1 MEISYLVI
9 GLTLA
14 YLLGSIPNAVW
25 IGKLMFGIDVREHG
39 SGNAGAT
46 NTFRVL
52 GKRAGFLVLLLD
64 FLKGLASAGL
74 LFFQDELLVGTPAF
88 RNYQMLFGI
97 TAVIGHIYPVFAGFR
112 GGKGIATL
120 LGVVVGISWYVAII
134 CAIVFVLTVWI
145 SKYISLGSMIACI
158 VSPLIVRL
166 IYGANESIFIYFCGA
181 VALMVIYTHRSN
193 LKRLKAGTETK
204 FSFSKKPEIESSK

>member
-1 MEISYLVI
+1 MEQSFLFI
-9 GLTLA
+9 GLILS

-25 IGKLMFGIDVREHG
+25 VGKLMFGIDVREHG

-52 GKRAGFLVLLLD
+52 GKKAGFLVLILD
-64 FLKGLASAGL
+64 FLKGLASAALL
-74 LFFQDELLVGTPAF
+74 LFQDNLIPGTAEF

-97 TAVIGHIYPVFAGFR
+97 TSVIGHVYPIFAGFR

-120 LGVVVGISWYVAII
+120 LGVVVGISWYVAAI
-134 CAIVFVLTVWI
+134 CALVFILTVWA
-145 SKYISLGSMIACI
+145 SKYISLGSMVACV
-158 VSPLIVRL
+158 VSPLVVRL
-166 IYGANESIFIYFCGA
+166 IYGANESIFIYFCTA
-181 VALMVIYTHRSN
+181 VAIMVLYTHRTN
-193 LKRLKAGTETK
+193 LKRLREGTETK

>member
-1 MEISYLVI
+1 MEQSFLFI
-9 GLTLA
+9 GLILS

-25 IGKLMFGIDVREHG
+25 VGKLMFGIDVREHG

-52 GKRAGFLVLLLD
+52 GKRAGFLVLILD
-64 FLKGLASAGL
+64 FLKGLASAAL
-74 LFFQDELLVGTPAF
+74 LLLQDNLIPGTAEF

-97 TAVIGHIYPVFAGFR
+97 TSVIGHVYPIFAGFR

-120 LGVVVGISWYVAII
+120 LGVVVGISWYVAVI
-134 CAIVFVLTVWI
+134 CALVFILTVWA

-158 VSPLIVRL
+158 VSPLVVRV
-166 IYGANESIFIYFCGA
+166 IYGANESIFIYFCSA
-181 VALMVIYTHRSN
+181 VALMVLYTHRTN
-193 LKRLKAGTETK
+193 LKRLREGTETK